1 MATSRTPRF
10 KVSRRLGINV
20 FGHPKAMKR
29 VDRKQGNRPGKKVSE
44 YGLQLLEKQKIKAY
58 YGVLERQFDRYS
70 KAAQKSREITGV
82 ALLKAL
88 ECRLDSLVYRLG
100 FASSIR
106 QARQLVNHGH
116 FQVNGRKVDIPSYGV
131 QVNDVITLREKS
143 RKNEM
148 LLDNMAN
155 FGGGELPYLEKDL
168 TQFQGKLLRFPNRE
182 EIPIEVNEILAV
194 ELYSK

>member
-58 YGVLERQFDRYS
+58 YGVLERQFVRYL

-155 FGGGELPYLEKDL
+155 FSGGELPYLE
-168 TQFQGKLLRFPNRE
+168 
-182 EIPIEVNEILAV
+182 
-194 ELYSK
+194 

>member
-58 YGVLERQFDRYS
+58 YGVLERQFVRYL

-88 ECRLDSLVYRLG
+88 ECRLDNLVYRLG

-148 LLDNMAN
+148 LLDNMEN